1 MVKQFE
7 NEIALIQSEDYK
19 MFAKFYFEEYVPNYF
34 WNIGASSSGKYHP
47 KFSQGMG
54 GLVRHT
60 KAVVL
65 FCKELMNLSSYA
77 YMPEEYKDYAI
88 MACLFHDTMKYG
100 MEYDTKDY
108 ADHPW
113 LASENV
119 RKAWLEYF
127 ETPAPE
133 LLLMAIKS
141 HMGQWEKIKANRPFT
156 NLDRLV
162 HMADYIASR
171 SFIDI
176 PIVSEEWELATA
188 PLPSDDELPF

>member
-65 FCKELMNLSSYA
+65 FCKELMSFLC
-77 YMPEEYKDYAI
+77 YK
-88 MACLFHDTMKYG
+88 
-100 MEYDTKDY
+100 
-108 ADHPW
+108 
-113 LASENV
+113 
-119 RKAWLEYF
+119 
-127 ETPAPE
+127 
-133 LLLMAIKS
+133 
-141 HMGQWEKIKANRPFT
+141 
-156 NLDRLV
+156 
-162 HMADYIASR
+162 SR
-171 SFIDI
+171 YKK
-176 PIVSEEWELATA
+176 
-188 PLPSDDELPF
+188 